1 VAKVGT
7 AAIGRSNT
15 FTICAIPTRVSVA
28 FGGLITGTERGI
40 KMTTSNDSDSGT
52 IGDLDQVQMSEMVQY
67 QGGTG
72 CFAGITSGSNSGYL
86 PANATPHGVDSHGTP
101 VALVTGAG
109 YIESVQGFKFTDARS
124 SAANIGVAHS
134 GFMITRTAEVLGT
147 KTYLT
152 TTKAGAPTTVSGIT
166 VAAGSGS
173 ATKRQE
179 V

>member
-1 VAKVGT
+1 
-7 AAIGRSNT
+7 
-15 FTICAIPTRVSVA
+15 
-28 FGGLITGTERGI
+28 
-40 KMTTSNDSDSGT
+40 
-52 IGDLDQVQMSEMVQY
+52 MSEMVQY

-86 PANATPHGVDSHGTP
+86 PANAAPHGVDSHGTP

-109 YIESVQGFKFTDARS
+109 YIESVQGFKFKDARS
-124 SAANIGVAHS
+124 GAADICVAHS

-152 TTKAGAPTTVSGIT
+152 TTKAGAATTVSGIT